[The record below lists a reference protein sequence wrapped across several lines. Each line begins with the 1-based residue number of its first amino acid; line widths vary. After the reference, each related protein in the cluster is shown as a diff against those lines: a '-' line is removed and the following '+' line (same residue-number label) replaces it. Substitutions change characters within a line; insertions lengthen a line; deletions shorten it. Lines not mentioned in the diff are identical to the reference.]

1 MSQDETPIR
10 IARPHGVSTTLDTNG
25 FCWNFDMTETKTPII
40 QIRNITKRFGKV
52 TAVDNVSL
60 DILSGEFFVLLGPS
74 GCGKTTLLRMIAGFE
89 LPTEGQILI
98 DGQDMANVP
107 PNKRPV
113 NMVFQ
118 SYAVFPHMSVT
129 DNVGYGLRISGVGK
143 SEIKDR
149 VEEALELV
157 KLGGFGDR
165 MPDQMSGGQ
174 RQRVALARSL
184 VMRPKVLLLDEPL
197 SALDAKLRAQMQFE
211 LTALQEKVG
220 ITFVTV
226 THDQDEALSMAC
238 RIAVINKG
246 EVAQLAAPSDLYEYP
261 ANRFV
266 ADFVGAV
273 NTFEGKLT
281 LDEPDRAAVD
291 CPGVG
296 KIYLNHG
303 VTGAH
308 GSDVWVAVRPEKI
321 TLHTPGM
328 GKAVQ
333 GAAKDSP
340 EGHNFARGT
349 IKGMSYLGDCTLF
362 EIELEGGAMMRV
374 RRPNL
379 SRTDQEAFTWEDKV
393 SMHWDSASPVV
404 LLA

>member
-1 MSQDETPIR
+1 
-10 IARPHGVSTTLDTNG
+10 
-25 FCWNFDMTETKTPII
+25 MTEPAKPII

-52 TAVDNVSL
+52 TAVDDVSL
-60 DILSGEFFVLLGPS
+60 DIMEGEFFVLLGPS

-98 DGQDMANVP
+98 DGQDMSMVP

-129 DNVGYGLRISGVGK
+129 DNVGYGLKIAGVSK
-143 SEIKDR
+143 AEMKLR
-149 VEEALELV
+149 VEESLELV
-157 KLGGFGDR
+157 KLGGYGDR

-246 EVAQLAAPSDLYEYP
+246 DVSQLAAPSDLYEHP

-273 NTFEGKLT
+273 NIFEGKLT
-281 LDEPDRAAVD
+281 VDEHDKAVVD
-291 CPGVG
+291 CPEVG
-296 KIYLNHG
+296 RIYMNHG
-303 VTGAH
+303 VTGPHEAT
-308 GSDVWVAVRPEKI
+308 VWVAIRPEKI
-321 TLHTPGM
+321 TLHKPGL
-328 GKAVQ
+328 GKAIAA
-333 GAAKDSP
+333 AAKDAP
-340 EGHNFARGT
+340 EGHNLARGEIT
-349 IKGMSYLGDCTLF
+349 GMSYLGDCTLF
-362 EIELEGGAMMRV
+362 EIKLESGREVRV
-374 RRPNL
+374 SRMNL
-379 SRTDQEAFTWEDKV
+379 SRTDQEDFTWGDKV
-393 SMHWDSASPVV
+393 SMHWNSATPVV
-404 LLA
+404 LLG

>member
-1 MSQDETPIR
+1 
-10 IARPHGVSTTLDTNG
+10 
-25 FCWNFDMTETKTPII
+25 MTEQKKPII
-40 QIRNITKRFGKV
+40 QIRNVSKRFGKV

-129 DNVGYGLRISGVGK
+129 DNVGYGLRISGVSKG
-143 SEIKDR
+143 EMRDR
-149 VEEALELV
+149 VAEALELV
-157 KLGGFGDR
+157 KLGGFEDR

-211 LTALQEKVG
+211 LTELQEKVG

-266 ADFVGAV
+266 ADFVGSV
-273 NTFEGKLT
+273 NTFEGKLIM
-281 LDEPDRAAVD
+281 DEPDRAAVD

-349 IKGMSYLGDCTLF
+349 IKGMSYLGDCSVF
-362 EIELEGGAMMRV
+362 EIALEGGAMMRV

-379 SRTDQEAFTWEDKV
+379 SRTDQEDFTWGDKV

>member
-1 MSQDETPIR
+1 
-10 IARPHGVSTTLDTNG
+10 
-25 FCWNFDMTETKTPII
+25 MTEAPKPII
-40 QIRNITKRFGKV
+40 QIRNVTKRFGKMV
-52 TAVDNVSL
+52 AVDDVSL
-60 DILSGEFFVLLGPS
+60 DIMAGEFFVLLGPS

-98 DGQDMANVP
+98 DGQDMAGIP

-118 SYAVFPHMSVT
+118 SYAVFPHLNVT
-129 DNVGYGLRISGVGK
+129 DNVGYGLKIAGVSRADIK
-143 SEIKDR
+143 SR
-149 VEEALELV
+149 VEESLELV

-211 LTALQEKVG
+211 LADLQDKVG

-226 THDQDEALSMAC
+226 THDQDEALSMAS
-238 RIAVINKG
+238 RVAVINKG
-246 EVAQLAAPSDLYEYP
+246 DVSQLASPSDLYEYP

-266 ADFVGAV
+266 ADFVGSV
-273 NTFEGKLT
+273 NIFEGKLT
-281 LDEPDRAAVD
+281 VDEKDRAVVD
-291 CPGVG
+291 CPDVG
-296 KIYLNHG
+296 KIYMDHG

-308 GSDVWVAVRPEKI
+308 ESQVWVAIRPEKML
-321 TLHTPGM
+321 LHVPGK
-328 GKAVQ
+328 GDAVKA
-333 GAAKDSP
+333 AAKDAP
-340 EGHNFARGT
+340 EGHNLARGV
-349 IKGMSYLGDCTLF
+349 IKGMSYLGDSTLF
-362 EIELEGGAMMRV
+362 EIELESGRMVRV
-374 RRPNL
+374 RRGNL
-379 SRTDQEAFTWEDKV
+379 SRTDQHDFTWDDKV
-393 SMHWDSASPVV
+393 SMHWTSASPVV

>member
-1 MSQDETPIR
+1 
-10 IARPHGVSTTLDTNG
+10 
-25 FCWNFDMTETKTPII
+25 MTEAPKPII
-40 QIRNITKRFGKV
+40 QIRGVTKRFGKMV
-52 TAVDNVSL
+52 AVDDVSL
-60 DILSGEFFVLLGPS
+60 DIMAGEFFVLLGPS

-98 DGQDMANVP
+98 DGQDMAGIP

-118 SYAVFPHMSVT
+118 SYAVFPHLNVT
-129 DNVGYGLRISGVGK
+129 DNVGYGLKIAGVSRADIK
-143 SEIKDR
+143 SR
-149 VEEALELV
+149 VEESLELV

-211 LTALQEKVG
+211 LADLQDKVG

-226 THDQDEALSMAC
+226 THDQDEALSMAS
-238 RIAVINKG
+238 RVAVINKG
-246 EVAQLAAPSDLYEYP
+246 DVSQLASPSDLYEYP

-266 ADFVGAV
+266 ADFVGSV
-273 NTFEGKLT
+273 NIFEGKLT
-281 LDEPDRAAVD
+281 VDEKDRAVVD
-291 CPGVG
+291 CPDIG
-296 KIYLNHG
+296 KIYMDHG

-308 GSDVWVAVRPEKI
+308 ESQVWVAIRPEKML
-321 TLHTPGM
+321 LHVPGK
-328 GKAVQ
+328 GDAIRA
-333 GAAKDSP
+333 AAKDAP
-340 EGHNFARGT
+340 EGHNLARGV
-349 IKGMSYLGDCTLF
+349 IKGMSYLGDSTLF
-362 EIELEGGAMMRV
+362 EIELESGRMVRV
-374 RRPNL
+374 RRGNL
-379 SRTDQEAFTWEDKV
+379 SRTDQHDFTWDDKV
-393 SMHWDSASPVV
+393 SMHWTSASPVV